1 LLLSWVFWL
10 LVLPTFPSIRSLPQE
25 RFLYL
30 LENSKA
36 DIVLTQSCLD
46 KKLSWTERVVRLCI
60 DIEDFAQESKEPL
73 QPVQTPDD
81 LAYVIYTSGSTG
93 LPKGVMI
100 THRNVVNVVVHTN
113 QRFNVSS
120 QDRILA
126 LTALNHDLS
135 VYDIFGLLSA
145 GGTIVMPDACG
156 VKDPSHWAELMV
168 RERVT
173 LWNSVPAMMEML
185 VDYAQSHSVALPSS
199 LRLAIMGGDWLPV
212 SLPNRLKALVPEV
225 QILSIG
231 GPTETTIW
239 NIGYLIEK
247 VDPNWKSIPYG
258 QPMANAKY
266 YILNEALEDCPV
278 WVPGEMYCAGVQ
290 LATGYWRDEEK
301 TSAKF
306 ITHPRTGDRI
316 YRTGDLGRYLP
327 DGNIEFLGRVDFQIK
342 IRGYRIEVGEIEAA
356 LTDHPAVRSAVI
368 TAIGEEHS
376 KQQLVA
382 YIVPEEKLA
391 PTIEEISEFLKKK
404 LPNYMVPS
412 GFVFLNALPLSAN
425 GKVDRRALLDYSIS
439 NLQNAYIAPRNEIEQ
454 QLTDIWQEF
463 LGVEQI
469 GIYDNFFEL
478 NGDSLLA
485 TQIISRLYKTF
496 QIELPISSL
505 LETPTVAAISE
516 YIENNH
522 SLIQKLQTHTSAAL
536 GDREEGE
543 L

>member
-1 LLLSWVFWL
+1 
-10 LVLPTFPSIRSLPQE
+10 
-25 RFLYL
+25 
-30 LENSKA
+30 
-36 DIVLTQSCLD
+36 
-46 KKLSWTERVVRLCI
+46 
-60 DIEDFAQESKEPL
+60 
-73 QPVQTPDD
+73 
-81 LAYVIYTSGSTG
+81 
-93 LPKGVMI
+93 
-100 THRNVVNVVVHTN
+100 
-113 QRFNVSS
+113 
-120 QDRILA
+120 
-126 LTALNHDLS
+126 
-135 VYDIFGLLSA
+135 
-145 GGTIVMPDACG
+145 
-156 VKDPSHWAELMV
+156 
-168 RERVT
+168 
-173 LWNSVPAMMEML
+173 
-185 VDYAQSHSVALPSS
+185 
-199 LRLAIMGGDWLPV
+199 
-212 SLPNRLKALVPEV
+212 
-225 QILSIG
+225 
-231 GPTETTIW
+231 
-239 NIGYLIEK
+239 
-247 VDPNWKSIPYG
+247 
-258 QPMANAKY
+258 MANAKY

-290 LATGYWRDEEK
+290 LAKGYWRDEEK

-306 ITHPRTGDRI
+306 ITHPRTGERI